1 MADLTVSP
9 ESLRAAGRQ
18 FGQLADRLNTEW
30 TSFASQVQAMGDIFG
45 DDMVGG
51 LIGAS
56 HEGAMEVAGQSY
68 QSVIRAYGSY
78 ADGLSAMADRYDETE
93 QGHVD
98 TFSKIYP

>member
-1 MADLTVSP
+1 VADLTVSP

-56 HEGAMEVAGQSY
+56 HEGAMEVQS
-68 QSVIRAYGSY
+68 QPGHGTTFTLSFPGAHRAEP
-78 ADGLSAMADRYDETE
+78 A
-93 QGHVD
+93 
-98 TFSKIYP
+98 